1 MAKEMHSSFED
12 ENNNN
17 EPIVKR
23 SFENASINFSKKF
36 QHYRKPK

>member
-12 ENNNN
+12 ENN